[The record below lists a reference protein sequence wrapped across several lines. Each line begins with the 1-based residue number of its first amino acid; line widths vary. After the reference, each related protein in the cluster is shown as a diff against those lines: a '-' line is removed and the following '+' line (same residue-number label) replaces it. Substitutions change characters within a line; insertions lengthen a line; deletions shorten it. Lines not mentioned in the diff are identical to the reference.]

1 LNGQE
6 TEIPEGLTVTTLLK
20 WLKLPTD
27 RVAVERNLVIVPR
40 EQWAGTSIETG
51 DRLEVVHFVGG
62 GTSATSPPHFPS
74 FRTPAGHSTDP
85 GNY

>member
-1 LNGQE
+1 MPVKSGRQCQPALLRRERRLIKVFLNGQE
-6 TEIPEGLTVTTLLK
+6 TEIPEGLNLVTLLE

-40 EQWAGTSIETG
+40 DQWVGTSLGAG

-62 GTSATSPPHFPS
+62 G
-74 FRTPAGHSTDP
+74 
-85 GNY
+85 